1 MIIYPTKTEL
11 IKALQ
16 CARLEVQSYEH
27 LDPENPTLDVRLQCT
42 ETGWEL
48 HTGDAQYDTD
58 HSGVWGADSVRPDM
72 IIGDL
77 VDVASYLLL
86 ECRDM
91 EDAA

>member
-1 MIIYPTKTEL
+1 
-11 IKALQ
+11 
-16 CARLEVQSYEH
+16 
-27 LDPENPTLDVRLQCT
+27 
-42 ETGWEL
+42 
-48 HTGDAQYDTD
+48 
-58 HSGVWGADSVRPDM
+58 VWGADSVRPDM